1 MTRDDIFAQIKTA
14 LVDLFEVDEEAIT
27 PEARLYQDLELDSI
41 DAIDLVVH
49 LQKLTGK
56 KIKPSTGQRV
66 ELNTPENQS
75 VKNHNTARS
84 NLGNISAITANK
96 QGMADSFWF

>member
-1 MTRDDIFAQIKTA
+1 MTRDDIFAQIKAA
-14 LVDLFEVDEEAIT
+14 LVELFEVDEEAIT

-56 KIKPSTGQRV
+56 KIKPEEFKSVRTVADVVDAV
-66 ELNTPENQS
+66 ERLIAE
-75 VKNHNTARS
+75 
-84 NLGNISAITANK
+84 
-96 QGMADSFWF
+96 

>member
-1 MTRDDIFAQIKTA
+1 MTRDDIFAQIKAA
-14 LVDLFEVDEEAIT
+14 LVELFEVDEEAIT

-56 KIKPSTGQRV
+56 KIKPEEFKSVRSVNDVVDAV
-66 ELNTPENQS
+66 ERLLAE
-75 VKNHNTARS
+75 A
-84 NLGNISAITANK
+84 
-96 QGMADSFWF
+96 

>member
-14 LVDLFEVDEEAIT
+14 LVELFEVDEEVIT

-56 KIKPSTGQRV
+56 KIKPDEFKSVRSVNDVVDAV
-66 ELNTPENQS
+66 ERLL
-75 VKNHNTARS
+75 A
-84 NLGNISAITANK
+84 GA
-96 QGMADSFWF
+96 

>member
-1 MTRDDIFAQIKTA
+1 MTRDDIFAQIKAA
-14 LVDLFEVDEEAIT
+14 LVELFEVDEEAIT

-56 KIKPSTGQRV
+56 KIKPEEFKSVRSVNDVVDAV
-66 ELNTPENQS
+66 ERLL
-75 VKNHNTARS
+75 A
-84 NLGNISAITANK
+84 GA
-96 QGMADSFWF
+96 

>member
-1 MTRDDIFAQIKTA
+1 MTRDDIFAQIKAA
-14 LVDLFEVDEEAIT
+14 LVELFVVDEEAIT

-56 KIKPSTGQRV
+56 KIKPEEFKSVRSVNDVVDAV
-66 ELNTPENQS
+66 ERL
-75 VKNHNTARS
+75 
-84 NLGNISAITANK
+84 L
-96 QGMADSFWF
+96 ADA

>member
-1 MTRDDIFAQIKTA
+1 MTRDDIFAQIKAA
-14 LVDLFEVDEEAIT
+14 LVELFEVDEEAIT

-56 KIKPSTGQRV
+56 KIKPEEFKSVRSVNDVVDAV
-66 ELNTPENQS
+66 EHL
-75 VKNHNTARS
+75 
-84 NLGNISAITANK
+84 L
-96 QGMADSFWF
+96 ADA

>member
-1 MTRDDIFAQIKTA
+1 MTRDDIFAQIKGA
-14 LVDLFEVDEEAIT
+14 LVELFEVDEEAIT

-56 KIKPSTGQRV
+56 KIKPEEFKSVRSVNDVVDAV
-66 ELNTPENQS
+66 ERL
-75 VKNHNTARS
+75 
-84 NLGNISAITANK
+84 L
-96 QGMADSFWF
+96 ADA

>member
-1 MTRDDIFAQIKTA
+1 MSIKI
-14 LVDLFEVDEEAIT
+14 AIT
-27 PEARLYQDLELDSI
+27 KRIILKADQSPPYLLITTLYQS
-41 DAIDLVVH
+41 VV
-49 LQKLTGK
+49 TGK

>member
-1 MTRDDIFAQIKTA
+1 MIRDDIFAQIKAA
-14 LVDLFEVDEEAIT
+14 LVELFEVDEEAII

-56 KIKPSTGQRV
+56 KIKPEEFKSVRSVNDVVDAV
-66 ELNTPENQS
+66 ERL
-75 VKNHNTARS
+75 
-84 NLGNISAITANK
+84 L
-96 QGMADSFWF
+96 ADA

>member
-41 DAIDLVVH
+41 DAIDLVV
-49 LQKLTGK
+49 TGK
-56 KIKPSTGQRV
+56 KIKPEEFKSVRSVNDVVDAV
-66 ELNTPENQS
+66 ERLL
-75 VKNHNTARS
+75 A
-84 NLGNISAITANK
+84 GA
-96 QGMADSFWF
+96 

>member
-1 MTRDDIFAQIKTA
+1 MTRDDIFAQIKA
-14 LVDLFEVDEEAIT
+14 GLVELFEVDEEAVT

-56 KIKPSTGQRV
+56 KIKPEEFKSVRSVNDVVDAV
-66 ELNTPENQS
+66 ERL
-75 VKNHNTARS
+75 
-84 NLGNISAITANK
+84 L
-96 QGMADSFWF
+96 ADA

>member
-56 KIKPSTGQRV
+56 KIKPEEFKSVR
-66 ELNTPENQS
+66 S
-75 VKNHNTARS
+75 VKDVVDAVER
-84 NLGNISAITANK
+84 LLAGA
-96 QGMADSFWF
+96 

>member
-1 MTRDDIFAQIKTA
+1 MTRDDIFAQIKAA
-14 LVDLFEVDEEAIT
+14 LVELFEVDEEAIT

-56 KIKPSTGQRV
+56 KIKPEEFKTVRTVADVV
-66 ELNTPENQS
+66 EAVAQLLAKP
-75 VKNHNTARS
+75 
-84 NLGNISAITANK
+84 
-96 QGMADSFWF
+96 

>member
-1 MTRDDIFAQIKTA
+1 MTREDIFAQIKAA
-14 LVDLFEVDEEAIT
+14 LVELFEVDEEAII

-56 KIKPSTGQRV
+56 KIKPEEFKSVRSVNDVVDAV
-66 ELNTPENQS
+66 ERLL
-75 VKNHNTARS
+75 A
-84 NLGNISAITANK
+84 GA
-96 QGMADSFWF
+96 

>member
-1 MTRDDIFAQIKTA
+1 MTRDDIFAQIKAA
-14 LVDLFEVDEEAIT
+14 LVELFEVDEEAIT

-56 KIKPSTGQRV
+56 KIKPEEFKSVRTVADVVDSV
-66 ELNTPENQS
+66 ERLLAE
-75 VKNHNTARS
+75 
-84 NLGNISAITANK
+84 
-96 QGMADSFWF
+96 

>member
-1 MTRDDIFAQIKTA
+1 MTRDDIFAQIKSA
-14 LVDLFEVDEEAIT
+14 LVELFEVDEEAII

-56 KIKPSTGQRV
+56 KIKPEEFKSVRSVNDVVDAV
-66 ELNTPENQS
+66 ERLL
-75 VKNHNTARS
+75 A
-84 NLGNISAITANK
+84 GA
-96 QGMADSFWF
+96 

>member
-1 MTRDDIFAQIKTA
+1 MTRDDIFAQIKGA
-14 LVDLFEVDEEAIT
+14 LVELFEVDEEAII

-56 KIKPSTGQRV
+56 KIKPEEFKSVRSVNDVVDAV
-66 ELNTPENQS
+66 ERL
-75 VKNHNTARS
+75 
-84 NLGNISAITANK
+84 L
-96 QGMADSFWF
+96 ADA

>member
-1 MTRDDIFAQIKTA
+1 MTRDDIFAQIKAA
-14 LVDLFEVDEEAIT
+14 LVELFEVDEEAIT

-56 KIKPSTGQRV
+56 KIKPEEFKTVRTVADVV
-66 ELNTPENQS
+66 EAVAQLLAQP
-75 VKNHNTARS
+75 
-84 NLGNISAITANK
+84 
-96 QGMADSFWF
+96 

>member
-1 MTRDDIFAQIKTA
+1 MTRDDIFAQIKAA
-14 LVDLFEVDEEAIT
+14 LVELFEVEEEAIT

-56 KIKPSTGQRV
+56 KIKPEEFKSVRSVNDVVDAV
-66 ELNTPENQS
+66 ERL
-75 VKNHNTARS
+75 
-84 NLGNISAITANK
+84 L
-96 QGMADSFWF
+96 ADA

>member
-1 MTRDDIFAQIKTA
+1 MTRDDIFAQIKAA

-27 PEARLYQDLELDSI
+27 PEALLYQDLELDSI

-56 KIKPSTGQRV
+56 KIKPEEFKSVRSVNDVVDAV
-66 ELNTPENQS
+66 ERLL
-75 VKNHNTARS
+75 A
-84 NLGNISAITANK
+84 GA
-96 QGMADSFWF
+96 

>member
-1 MTRDDIFAQIKTA
+1 MTRDDIFAQIKAA
-14 LVDLFEVDEEAIT
+14 LVELFEVDEEAIT

-56 KIKPSTGQRV
+56 KIKPEEFKSVRSVADVV
-66 ELNTPENQS
+66 EAVDRLM
-75 VKNHNTARS
+75 NH
-84 NLGNISAITANK
+84 G
-96 QGMADSFWF
+96 

>member
-1 MTRDDIFAQIKTA
+1 MTRDDIFAQIQAA
-14 LVDLFEVDEEAIT
+14 LVELFEVDEEAVT

-56 KIKPSTGQRV
+56 KIKPEEFKSVRTVADVVDSV
-66 ELNTPENQS
+66 ERLLAE
-75 VKNHNTARS
+75 
-84 NLGNISAITANK
+84 
-96 QGMADSFWF
+96 